1 MNPLNLRQIQSV
13 ASAERIARKIRARQL
28 QVDVFHPCSS
38 RCAVVPRDCQWL
50 QQWTFDLGQ

>member
-13 ASAERIARKIRARQL
+13 ASAERNARKIRARQL

-50 QQWTFDLGQ
+50 QQWTFG

>member
-13 ASAERIARKIRARQL
+13 ASAERNARKIRARQL

-38 RCAVVPRDCQWL
+38 RCAAALRDRQWL
-50 QQWTFDLGQ
+50 QRGTFG